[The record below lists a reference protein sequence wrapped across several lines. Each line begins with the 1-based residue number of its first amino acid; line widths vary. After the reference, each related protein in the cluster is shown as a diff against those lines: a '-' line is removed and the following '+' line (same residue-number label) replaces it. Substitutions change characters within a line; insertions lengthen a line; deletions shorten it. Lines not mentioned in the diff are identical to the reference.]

1 MHQQDTLYITDSTSC
16 RYLILDQDISQ
27 KDTILPIESLWS
39 QRSLTLSTT
48 KLPYVQNGDN
58 DSEDNVISSVT
69 LAFFIL
75 LVLFSKEVINIFP
88 IIFKSLFKLKN
99 HYKLEDKLA
108 LSRQRDLVTIVAAL
122 YFPVLIT
129 LMNSHYIVEK
139 YDMQPFRYFIYFILF
154 IFAFWFVRKTLYS
167 ILSWVTKDKVTFKL
181 IEKVGY
187 NHLIISVF
195 FSLPSILIRFIW
207 PQISDSITLN
217 TLLFSCLVVYF
228 VYIFR
233 GYQIIMSNRYS
244 HFFYILYLC
253 GIELLPL
260 SIIANLILSY

>member
-1 MHQQDTLYITDSTSC
+1 MLQQDTLYITDSVSC
-16 RYLILDQDISQ
+16 KYILIDKNISQ

-39 QRSLTLSTT
+39 QRNLTLSAS
-48 KLPYVQNGDN
+48 KPSFNQPDNNNSGDN
-58 DSEDNVISSVT
+58 ILSSVT

-108 LSRQRDLVTIVAAL
+108 LSRQRDLVSIVAAF

-129 LMNSHYIVEK
+129 IINSQYIVDK
-139 YDMQPFRYFIYFILF
+139 YDLLPIKYFLFFLLF
-154 IFAFWFVRKTLYS
+154 IFAFWFIRKTLYN

-181 IEKVGY
+181 IEKIGY

-195 FSLPSILIRFIW
+195 FSLPPILIRFIW
-207 PQISDSITLN
+207 PQISDITTIN
-217 TLLFSCLVVYF
+217 ILLFSCLFVYCF
-228 VYIFR
+228 YIFR
-233 GYQIIMSNRYS
+233 GYQIIMSHRYS